1 MLVMSITSPYFPVD
15 NSLKRDVKY
24 SHTIGLVSLFDGKME
39 CSDINYRVIKLRRCK
54 CMEERKVDKKGLGL
68 MFELLSIV
76 LVPVIFVGAFCIL
89 SLRNVG
95 NRTST
100 RVMTHELKAMEYS
113 VEASLNLRDQGD
125 YSIKDGELYKG
136 EFNLS
141 RNTQI
146 FDELTRE
153 TSVDISIY
161 YGDTAMY
168 STIDEVNKLN
178 DTAYTAVKSDNVF
191 FMSSVKL
198 GGRDYS
204 AWYAPLKN
212 SDGSI
217 VGAVCIAIDSEVATS
232 AYRNIIKY
240 NIVFM
245 VVLLIIIIVVAALL
259 IIRIL
264 KGIKTA
270 IGNLDEVA
278 EGNLAVLIPEKLL
291 NQKNEIGNIARS
303 VHSLLDGLTTIVHG
317 IHNSTAELNSFS
329 EKFKGNFDTI
339 TSSIANIDTA
349 IDEIANGA
357 TNQANETQKVSGQV
371 EHMGKAI
378 DYMSDT
384 ISTLAGSAETMKS
397 KNEDAESNLDALV
410 EISNKTKA
418 SVDEIQKQT
427 IETNRSALDIRSA
440 TEMIAD
446 IASQTNLLSLNA
458 SIEAARAGENG
469 RGFAV
474 VADEI
479 RVLADQSTESAEKI
493 KSIIEKLIENSN
505 TSVQTM
511 NSVVDE
517 IKRQN
522 DKIDDTKSVFGVLKT
537 EVDSVT
543 AAIENLAEKVED
555 INGLKNSVTE
565 SVESLAAIAQE
576 NAAGTEET
584 SASMVELSQIVN
596 DCNQNTSKLV
606 GLSQELQDDIGKF
619 KLKGQLDNI
628 Q

>member
-1 MLVMSITSPYFPVD
+1 M
-15 NSLKRDVKY
+15 
-24 SHTIGLVSLFDGKME
+24 
-39 CSDINYRVIKLRRCK
+39 
-54 CMEERKVDKKGLGL
+54 DKKGLGL

-76 LVPVIFVGAFCIL
+76 LVPVIFVGVFCIL

-95 NRTST
+95 NRTAT

-113 VEASLNLRDQGD
+113 VEASLKLRDQGD
-125 YSIKDGELYKG
+125 YSLKDGELYKG
-136 EFNLS
+136 EFNIS

-153 TSVDISIY
+153 TNVDISIY

-168 STIDEVNKLN
+168 STIADGSGNTLTGNKIN
-178 DTAYTAVKSDNVF
+178 DIAYDSVKADSIF
-191 FMSSVKL
+191 FMNSVKL
-198 GGRDYS
+198 GGRNYS

-217 VGAVCIAIDSEVATS
+217 VGAICIAIDSGIAIS
-232 AYRNIIKY
+232 AYQNIIKY
-240 NIVFM
+240 NVVFM
-245 VVLLIIIIVVAALL
+245 VVLLIIIVVAAALL
-259 IIRIL
+259 ITRIL
-264 KGIKTA
+264 RGIKTA
-270 IGNLDEVA
+270 ISNLDEVA
-278 EGNLAVLIPEKLL
+278 DGNLAVLVPEKLL

-303 VHSLLDGLTTIVHG
+303 VRSLLDGLTTIVHG
-317 IHNSTAELNSFS
+317 INHSTKELNSFS
-329 EKFKGNFDTI
+329 AKFKDNFDTI
-339 TSSIANIDTA
+339 SSSIANIDTA
-349 IDEIANGA
+349 VDEIANGA
-357 TNQANETQKVSGQV
+357 TNQANETQKVSEQV
-371 EHMGKAI
+371 ERMGKSI

-384 ISTLAGSAETMKS
+384 ISTLADSAENMKS
-397 KNEDAESNLDALV
+397 RNEDAESNLDTLV

-427 IETNRSALDIRSA
+427 VETNRSAMDIRSA

-493 KSIIEKLIENSN
+493 KGIIEKLIENSN

-511 NSVVDE
+511 NNVVDE

-522 DKIDDTKSVFGVLKT
+522 EKIDDTKSVFGVLKT
-537 EVDSVT
+537 EIDSVT
-543 AAIENLAEKVED
+543 SSIEGLADKVED

-596 DCNQNTSKLV
+596 DCNQNTSKLI

-619 KLKGQLDNI
+619 KLNGQLENLE
-628 Q
+628 

>member
-1 MLVMSITSPYFPVD
+1 
-15 NSLKRDVKY
+15 
-24 SHTIGLVSLFDGKME
+24 
-39 CSDINYRVIKLRRCK
+39 
-54 CMEERKVDKKGLGL
+54 MEERKMDKKGLGL

-76 LVPVIFVGAFCIL
+76 LVPVIFVGAFCLL

-95 NRTST
+95 NRTAT
-100 RVMTHELKAMEYS
+100 RVMTHELEAMEYS
-113 VEASLNLRDQGD
+113 VEASLKLRDSGD
-125 YSIKDGELYKG
+125 YSLRDGELYKG
-136 EFNLS
+136 DFNIS
-141 RNTQI
+141 QNTQI

-153 TSVDISIY
+153 TNVDISIY
-161 YGDTAMY
+161 YGDTSIY
-168 STIDEVNKLN
+168 STIKDGSGNSFAGNKIN
-178 DTAYTAVKSDNVF
+178 DAAYNSVKADSTYF
-191 FMSSVKL
+191 RSSVKI
-198 GGRDYS
+198 GNTDYS
-204 AWYAPLKN
+204 AWYSPLKN

-217 VGAVCIAIDSEVATS
+217 VGVMCIAIDSGIATS
-232 AYRNIIKY
+232 AYQNIIKY
-240 NIVFM
+240 NVIFM
-245 VVLLIIIIVVAALL
+245 VVLLIIIIVAAALL
-259 IIRIL
+259 ITRIL
-264 KGIKTA
+264 RGIKTA
-270 IGNLDEVA
+270 ISNLDEVA
-278 EGNLAVLIPEKLL
+278 EGNLAVLVPEKLL
-291 NQKNEIGNIARS
+291 NQKNEIGNMARS

-317 IHNSTAELNSFS
+317 IHHSTNELNSFS
-329 EKFKGNFDTI
+329 AKFKDNFDTI
-339 TSSIANIDTA
+339 SSSIANIDTA
-349 IDEIANGA
+349 VDEIANGA
-357 TNQANETQKVSGQV
+357 TNQANETQKVSDQV
-371 EHMGKAI
+371 ELMGKSI
-378 DYMSDT
+378 DYMSET
-384 ISTLAGSAETMKS
+384 ISNLAGSAETMKS
-397 KNEDAESNLDALV
+397 KNEDAESNLDTLV

-427 IETNRSALDIRSA
+427 METNQSAMDIRSA

-458 SIEAARAGENG
+458 SIEAARAGDNG

-493 KSIIEKLIENSN
+493 KNIIEKLIENSN

-511 NSVVDE
+511 NNVVEE

-522 DKIDDTKSVFGVLKT
+522 EKIDDTKSVFGVLKT
-537 EVDSVT
+537 EIDSVT
-543 AAIENLAEKVED
+543 SSIEGLADKVED

-619 KLKGQLDNI
+619 KLSEQLENLE
-628 Q
+628 QA

>member
-1 MLVMSITSPYFPVD
+1 
-15 NSLKRDVKY
+15 
-24 SHTIGLVSLFDGKME
+24 
-39 CSDINYRVIKLRRCK
+39 
-54 CMEERKVDKKGLGL
+54 MEERKVDKKGLGL

-76 LVPVIFVGAFCIL
+76 LVPVVFVGAFCLL

-95 NRTST
+95 NRTAT
-100 RVMTHELKAMEYS
+100 RVMTHELEAMEYS
-113 VEASLNLRDQGD
+113 VESSLKMKDAGD
-125 YSIKDGELYKG
+125 YALVDGELYKG

-141 RNTQI
+141 QNTQVL
-146 FDELTRE
+146 DELAAE
-153 TSVDISIY
+153 TDVDISIY
-161 YGDTAMY
+161 YGDTAVY
-168 STIDEVNKLN
+168 STIKDASGKKLN
-178 DTAYTAVKSDNVF
+178 EDAYSTTKSGYTYF
-191 FMSSVKL
+191 RRSVKI
-198 GGRDYS
+198 GSTDYF

-217 VGAVCIAIDSEVATS
+217 IGVMCVAVDSDIATS
-232 AYRNIIKY
+232 AYHNIIRY
-240 NIVFM
+240 NVIFM
-245 VVLLIIIIVVAALL
+245 IVLLIIIIVVAALL
-259 IIRIL
+259 IMRIL
-264 KGIKTA
+264 RGIKNA

-291 NQKNEIGNIARS
+291 IQKNEIGNIARS

-357 TNQANETQKVSGQV
+357 TSQANETQKVSDKV
-371 EHMGKAI
+371 ELMGKSI
-378 DYMSDT
+378 DYMSTT
-384 ISTLAGSAETMKS
+384 ISTLADSAVTMKN
-397 KNEDAESNLDALV
+397 KNYDAESNLDILV
-410 EISNKTKA
+410 EISNKTKE

-427 IETNRSALDIRSA
+427 METNKSALDIRSA
-440 TEMIAD
+440 TDMIAD

-493 KSIIEKLIENSN
+493 KSIIEELIKNSN

-511 NSVVDE
+511 NNVVEE

-522 DKIDDTKSVFGVLKT
+522 EKIDDTKNVFGVLKS
-537 EVDSVT
+537 EIDNVT
-543 AAIENLAEKVED
+543 TSIEGLADKVES
-555 INGLKNSVTE
+555 INDLKNGVTE

-576 NAAGTEET
+576 NAASTEET

-596 DCNQNTSKLV
+596 DCNQNTYKLV
-606 GLSQELQDDIGKF
+606 DLSKGLQDDIGKF
-619 KLKGQLDNI
+619 KLSEQL
-628 Q
+628 

>member
-1 MLVMSITSPYFPVD
+1 MLVMSIISPYFLVD
-15 NSLKRDVKY
+15 NSLKRGVKY
-24 SHTIGLVSLFDGKME
+24 LQTIGLMSLFDGERE
-39 CSDINYRVIKLRRCK
+39 CSDINYRVIKPRRYK
-54 CMEERKVDKKGLGL
+54 CMEERKMDKKGLGL

-76 LVPVIFVGAFCIL
+76 LVPVIFVGVFCLL

-95 NRTST
+95 NRTAT
-100 RVMTHELKAMEYS
+100 RLMTHELKAMEYS
-113 VEASLNLRDQGD
+113 VEASLKLRDQGD

-153 TSVDISIY
+153 TNVDISIY

-168 STIDEVNKLN
+168 STIDDVSRLN
-178 DTAYTAVKSDNVF
+178 ETAYTAVKSDNIF

-217 VGAVCIAIDSEVATS
+217 VGAICIAIDSEVATS
-232 AYRNIIKY
+232 AYRNIIRY
-240 NIVFM
+240 NIIFM
-245 VVLLIIIIVVAALL
+245 VVLLIIIIVAAVLL
-259 IIRIL
+259 IAGIL
-264 KGIKTA
+264 RGIKSA
-270 IGNLDEVA
+270 ISNLDDVA
-278 EGNLAVLIPEKLL
+278 DGNLAVLVPEKLL

-303 VHSLLDGLTTIVHG
+303 VRSLLDGLTTIVHG
-317 IHNSTAELNSFS
+317 INHSTNELNSFS
-329 EKFKGNFDTI
+329 SKFKGNFDTI
-339 TSSIANIDTA
+339 SSSIANIDTA

-397 KNEDAESNLDALV
+397 KNEDAESNLDTLV

-458 SIEAARAGENG
+458 SIEAARAGDAG

-474 VADEI
+474 VADSIRKLAEQSLNSVNEI
-479 RVLADQSTESAEKI
+479 REIVGKIQKQTVDTVEVAKQAELIVSSQEEALKNTIDVFHDIDNHVSGLADNLSKI
-493 KSIIEKLIENSN
+493 SEGINDMD
-505 TSVQTM
+505 VA
-511 NSVVDE
+511 
-517 IKRQN
+517 KR
-522 DKIDDTKSVFGVLKT
+522 DTL
-537 EVDSVT
+537 
-543 AAIENLAEKVED
+543 AAIESISAVAEETA
-555 INGLKNSVTE
+555 SSATE
-565 SVESLAAIAQE
+565 VN
-576 NAAGTEET
+576 NAASRQLE
-584 SASMVELSQIVN
+584 AVE
-596 DCNQNTSKLV
+596 KLNNESE
-606 GLSQELQDDIGKF
+606 GLITHSEDLVEAINKF
-619 KLKGQLDNI
+619 TI
-628 Q
+628 

>member
-1 MLVMSITSPYFPVD
+1 
-15 NSLKRDVKY
+15 
-24 SHTIGLVSLFDGKME
+24 
-39 CSDINYRVIKLRRCK
+39 
-54 CMEERKVDKKGLGL
+54 MEERKIDKKGLGL

-76 LVPVIFVGAFCIL
+76 LVPVVFVGAFCLL

-95 NRTST
+95 NRTAI
-100 RVMTHELKAMEYS
+100 RVMTHELEAMEYS
-113 VEASLNLRDQGD
+113 VESSLKMKDSGD
-125 YSIKDGELYKG
+125 YTLVGGELYKG

-141 RNTQI
+141 QNTQI
-146 FDELTRE
+146 LDELAAE
-153 TSVDISIY
+153 TDVDISIY
-161 YGDTAMY
+161 YGDTVMY
-168 STIDEVNKLN
+168 STIKDAGVAKINEATYS
-178 DTAYTAVKSDNVF
+178 TAKSGNTYF
-191 FMSSVKL
+191 SSSVKI
-198 GGRDYS
+198 GSTDYF

-217 VGAVCIAIDSEVATS
+217 VGVMCVAVDSDIATS
-232 AYRNIIKY
+232 ANHNIIKY
-240 NIVFM
+240 NIIFM
-245 VVLLIIIIVVAALL
+245 IVLLITIIVVAALL
-259 IIRIL
+259 IMRIL
-264 KGIKTA
+264 KGIKAA

-317 IHNSTAELNSFS
+317 IHNSTVELNSFS

-357 TNQANETQKVSGQV
+357 TNQANETQKVSDKV
-371 EHMGKAI
+371 ELMGKSI
-378 DYMSDT
+378 DYMSTT
-384 ISTLAGSAETMKS
+384 ISTLADSAKTMKN
-397 KNEDAESNLDALV
+397 KNDDAESNLDTLV
-410 EISNKTKA
+410 EISNKTKE

-427 IETNRSALDIRSA
+427 METNKSALDIRSA
-440 TEMIAD
+440 TDMIAD

-493 KSIIEKLIENSN
+493 KSIIEELIKNSN

-511 NSVVDE
+511 NNVVEE

-522 DKIDDTKSVFGVLKT
+522 EKIDDTKNVFGVLKN
-537 EVDSVT
+537 EIDNVT
-543 AAIENLAEKVED
+543 TSIEGLADKVES
-555 INGLKNSVTE
+555 INDLKNGVTE

-576 NAAGTEET
+576 NAASTEET

-596 DCNQNTSKLV
+596 DCNHNTYKLV
-606 GLSQELQDDIGKF
+606 DLSKGLQDDIGKF
-619 KLKGQLDNI
+619 RLSEQL
-628 Q
+628 